1 MEAGSFFTIALLV
14 VIGIIIFYNKI
25 QKQKP
30 INDKQEGIAN
40 NQDSALTET
49 LNQNSRSNN
58 YNDVSNTK
66 AVLHSSEDEK
76 LIFCRNCKNQLTPST
91 KGCLKCG
98 FPPFSESNFCHE
110 CGCET
115 KERQVLCISCNA
127 DLEIRSFESFESSII
142 IKKVETSEPDNSN
155 SENNSNK
162 HDTQKPQI
170 KNIKPEKVQFKEWW
184 SERTKKQKIWIVVGC
199 LFLIGLINNLGG
211 GKDFPN
217 KFKNKKISE
226 LIIPENTL
234 KINDDNSF
242 ELHIHYRASGQ
253 SYNFT
258 GKIEDYDSGNS
269 GKSFDRFNVSYDGS
283 SSFHPR
289 GQYKPS
295 NLKNYWEVLDNQIN
309 IPVEGFNTI
318 KGESRTSSLIFRV
331 KE

>member
-49 LNQNSRSNN
+49 LSQNSHSDN
-58 YNDVSNTK
+58 YNDVSNNK

-127 DLEIRSFESFESSII
+127 DLEIRSFESFKSSII
-142 IKKVETSEPDNSN
+142 IKKVETTEPDNSN

-170 KNIKPEKVQFKEWW
+170 KNTTPEKVQFKEWW

-199 LFLIGLINNLGG
+199 LFFIGLVSNLSGG
-211 GKDFPN
+211 GVSESDISTATFSSGYYYLFFKDDHTIRIYQ
-217 KFKNKKISE
+217 KSSSKAA
-226 LIIPENTL
+226 
-234 KINDDNSF
+234 
-242 ELHIHYRASGQ
+242 ASGC
-253 SYNFT
+253 T
-258 GKIEDYDSGNS
+258 ADGKWSIES
-269 GKSFDRFNVSYDGS
+269 GKVKVQVVRSYCGTESYSKFNGTYTFKGKCIENDRF
-283 SSFHPR
+283 SFC
-289 GQYKPS
+289 
-295 NLKNYWEVLDNQIN
+295 KNY
-309 IPVEGFNTI
+309 
-318 KGESRTSSLIFRV
+318 
-331 KE
+331 